1 MPEEPAGGSFRPVRL
16 TQVPVAV
23 LWEQSLCFR
32 CIGKYPCERFF
43 HDGLLLVARRRT
55 MGFGMVVRD
64 ISGLSGKR
72 ADKRPV
78 AFWGKRE
85 KNPEKAPESD
95 RGGPKGIPVKKVP
108 ACRETVD
115 NKKPLF

>member
-1 MPEEPAGGSFRPVRL
+1 
-16 TQVPVAV
+16 
-23 LWEQSLCFR
+23 
-32 CIGKYPCERFF
+32 
-43 HDGLLLVARRRT
+43 

-95 RGGPKGIPVKKVP
+95 RDGPKGIPVKKVP
-108 ACRETVD
+108 AYRETVD

>member
-1 MPEEPAGGSFRPVRL
+1 MPKEPAGGSFRPVRL

-43 HDGLLLVARRRT
+43 HDGLPLVARRRT
-55 MGFGMVVRD
+55 IGFGMEVRD

-78 AFWGKRE
+78 AFWENGKRI
-85 KNPEKAPESD
+85 
-95 RGGPKGIPVKKVP
+95 RKKHPGV
-108 ACRETVD
+108 TVTGRRAS
-115 NKKPLF
+115 P